1 MGPHVPPSLLPV
13 GRPDQGLG
21 TPLMSTT
28 FVALTQGPILTFVF
42 RDVASQ
48 YEALAR
54 VETFYESEKHA
65 GRYLSWDEARRER
78 VCKGYQAFNLPLA
91 SVAAWLLAMRT
102 CVPCEESDNEKP
114 FWYAHCSEQER
125 DVLHRLKEHGVLDE
139 DGTLLSTTPCTYL
152 ISATATHTEIS
163 LAHERLH
170 ALYFLS
176 PSYRAL
182 LTSLWDTMPRAIAS
196 AIECDLEMRGY
207 KPSVWQDEMGA
218 YLGVRTTAK
227 GRRHDPCHEFGNK
240 CAATCAEIRVL
251 LLQRIPLCWQEDVG
265 IQEDYVTISDS
276 EWTQLISALTPA
288 PCPPAPPTRGGRRRR
303 R

>member
-102 CVPCEESDNEKP
+102 
-114 FWYAHCSEQER
+114 
-125 DVLHRLKEHGVLDE
+125 
-139 DGTLLSTTPCTYL
+139 
-152 ISATATHTEIS
+152 
-163 LAHERLH
+163 
-170 ALYFLS
+170 
-176 PSYRAL
+176 
-182 LTSLWDTMPRAIAS
+182 
-196 AIECDLEMRGY
+196 
-207 KPSVWQDEMGA
+207 
-218 YLGVRTTAK
+218 
-227 GRRHDPCHEFGNK
+227 
-240 CAATCAEIRVL
+240 
-251 LLQRIPLCWQEDVG
+251 
-265 IQEDYVTISDS
+265 
-276 EWTQLISALTPA
+276 
-288 PCPPAPPTRGGRRRR
+288 
-303 R
+303 